1 MQSIARHL
9 AWLVASASLFAQAP
23 PAWSSLAVPT
33 GVNTPAVTSIG
44 KLIAYT
50 DSGQLHAYSAF
61 RRSWSTLSVSSSVTL
76 RLTNDC
82 LLVQDGAT
90 WHGFAAHS
98 GQFMPLAVSPQA
110 QLLNAV
116 GQDNDSILLV
126 QDGSQLHAFSG
137 FVGNWVSRPVTSS
150 FGWKTQRHVALFTE
164 GNVLSGMDAFSGQWH
179 DITIASPPSFL
190 SCDGT
195 AGLSVGPTEI
205 HAFSAMFAN
214 WVAAPAIAG
223 ATFVRND
230 DWAMFYDS
238 TQMLAYS
245 GTRGRFEY
253 APIGATAI
261 PYSEDCFAFAD
272 TTFGL
277 VAFSAIRGAF
287 SAPIAPASARVRPSV
302 SVATLALGNQ
312 VIGYSALQNTFAT
325 EPAASLSEEAAG
337 TVAYALTASTGLP
350 SCYSAIT
357 GAWYTPPADVQPISP
372 LLTTTSAL
380 LTTSSG
386 LRAFSARTGN
396 FVPLVASGATPIG
409 NSGSAVAGAWNASS
423 LFAFDAR
430 TDRWQSL
437 PRTSNTPLIVQI
449 WRTEMFVIDGNTVA
463 GFGAQ
468 EGTWESTVMPEPYQI
483 GRANSESTRIV
494 TANYILCHTALAELT
509 SFAQFP
515 EFRRVFPAGAQLHL
529 YLPISTGDFAVLAGG
544 LFAAAPQ
551 AVPGFGTLL
560 LDPTSM
566 VTQFVLPGPGAARA
580 EVTIAIPASPSLVG
594 SEWAFQALIARQNA
608 TPYLTGPAAV
618 MVL

>member
-1 MQSIARHL
+1 M
-9 AWLVASASLFAQAP
+9 
-23 PAWSSLAVPT
+23 
-33 GVNTPAVTSIG
+33 
-44 KLIAYT
+44 
-50 DSGQLHAYSAF
+50 
-61 RRSWSTLSVSSSVTL
+61 
-76 RLTNDC
+76 
-82 LLVQDGAT
+82 
-90 WHGFAAHS
+90 
-98 GQFMPLAVSPQA
+98 
-110 QLLNAV
+110 
-116 GQDNDSILLV
+116 
-126 QDGSQLHAFSG
+126 
-137 FVGNWVSRPVTSS
+137 
-150 FGWKTQRHVALFTE
+150 
-164 GNVLSGMDAFSGQWH
+164 
-179 DITIASPPSFL
+179 
-190 SCDGT
+190 
-195 AGLSVGPTEI
+195 AGLSVGPGEI
-205 HAFSAMFAN
+205 HGFSAMHAN
-214 WVAAPAIAG
+214 WVQAPAIAG

-253 APIGATAI
+253 APVGATAI

-272 TTFGL
+272 TAFGL
-277 VAFSAIRGAF
+277 VAFSAIRGTF

-312 VIGYSALQNTFAT
+312 VIGYSALQNTFAI
-325 EPAASLSEEAAG
+325 EPSTSLSEEAAG
-337 TVAYALTASTGLP
+337 TVAYALAAGTGLP

-357 GAWYTPPADVQPISP
+357 GSWHTPPADVQPVSP

-396 FVPLVASGATPIG
+396 FVPLVAAGATPIG
-409 NSGSAVAGAWNASS
+409 NSSSAVAGAWNSTD

-449 WRTEMFVIDGNTVA
+449 WRTEMFVIDGNSVA

-468 EGTWESTVMPEPYQI
+468 DGTWESTVMPEPYQI

-494 TANYILCHTALAELT
+494 TANYILGHSALAELT

-529 YLPISTGDFAVLAGG
+529 YLPIGTGDFAVLAGG

-551 AVPGFGTLL
+551 AVPGFGTLR

-566 VTQFVLPGPGAARA
+566 VTQFVPGGTGTGRA
-580 EVTIAIPASPSLVG
+580 EITIPIPASPSLVG
-594 SEWAFQALIARQNA
+594 SEWAFQALVARQNA